1 MAALVTMIYYVD
13 VLSSWCYVA
22 DRALER
28 VREKYADE
36 LHFEWRIA
44 QLFGGGPLP
53 YTCEQL
59 AWYYGRTAK
68 ATGVQLD
75 AWWHQDAADT
85 TLHANLAAEAV
96 RSLGIGGDAVR
107 RGLAHAAMI
116 DRKPVGRRED
126 AVAEAARLSGL
137 PAGQIAAAMDS
148 REVRE
153 RVAQTTKEFED
164 LALTQ
169 RPSFLFRDA
178 IDDLAV
184 FSGLYTFES
193 FDAVAGEMI
202 HASRIN
208 RDYGMPPDS
217 SPSSNPR

>member
-1 MAALVTMIYYVD
+1 MPPLVTMIYYLD

-28 VREKYADE
+28 IREKYGDE
-36 LHFEWRIA
+36 LQVEWRIA

-68 ATGVQLD
+68 ASGVQLD
-75 AWWHQDAADT
+75 AWWHRHADDS

-96 RSLGIGGDAVR
+96 RFLGVGGDTVR

-116 DRKPVGRRED
+116 DRKPLGRRDD

-137 PAGQIAAAMDS
+137 SAAQIDAAMDS

-153 RVAQTTKEFED
+153 RIARTTKEFDD

-169 RPSFLFRDA
+169 RPSFLFRDT

-184 FSGLYTFES
+184 FSGLYTFEA
-193 FDAVAGEMI
+193 FDAVIGEML
-202 HASRIN
+202 HAARIN
-208 RDYGMPPDS
+208 RDYGTPPD
-217 SPSSNPR
+217 

>member
-1 MAALVTMIYYVD
+1 MIYYVD

-28 VREKYADE
+28 IREKYGEE
-36 LHFEWRIA
+36 LNVEWRIA

-53 YTCEQL
+53 YTGEDL

-68 ATGVQLD
+68 ATGVHLD
-75 AWWHQDAADT
+75 AWWHDDPGDT

-96 RSLGIGGDAVR
+96 RSLGVEGDAVR
-107 RGLAHAAMI
+107 RGLAQAAMI
-116 DRKPVGRRED
+116 ERKPMGRRDE
-126 AVAEAARLSGL
+126 AIAEAARLSGL
-137 PAGQIAAAMDS
+137 PAARIAAAMDS

-153 RVAQTTKEFED
+153 RIAQTTKEFDD

-169 RPSFLFRDA
+169 RPSFLLRDA

-193 FDAVAGEMI
+193 FDAVIGEML
-202 HASRIN
+202 HVSRIN
-208 RDYGMPPDS
+208 RDYGTPPGSD
-217 SPSSNPR
+217 

>member
-1 MAALVTMIYYVD
+1 MVYYVD
-13 VLSSWCYVA
+13 VLSSWCYIA

-28 VREKYADE
+28 IREKYGAE
-36 LHFEWRIA
+36 LHVEWRIA

-53 YTCEQL
+53 YTGAEL

-75 AWWHQDAADT
+75 AWWHDREDDT

-96 RSLGIGGDAVR
+96 RALGVAGDAVR

-116 DRKPVGRRED
+116 DRKPMGRRDE

-137 PAGQIAAAMDS
+137 SATQIAAAMDS

-153 RVAQTTKEFED
+153 RIAQTTKEFDD

-169 RPSFLFRDA
+169 RPSFLFRDT

-193 FDAVAGEMI
+193 FDAVVGEMV
-202 HASRIN
+202 HAARIN
-208 RDYGMPPDS
+208 RDYGTPPGSD
-217 SPSSNPR
+217 